1 MVKVRDVPQYTFL
14 RSKPVFLGS
23 PKSPEQFVKSHQ
35 NELNALN
42 HVLEKGHMGLRQSPY
57 LTGDRLAEYGKEEIK
72 RGKLSES
79 GMSVGSLAL
88 LGLILTFQRQ
98 TLNFSSPVVC
108 GPGDTALQG

>member
-23 PKSPEQFVKSHQ
+23 PKSPEQF
-35 NELNALN
+35 ELNALN
-42 HVLEKGHMGLRQSPY
+42 HALEKGHMGLRQSPY